1 MPKHHNILNAASNL
15 LGIALII
22 ITGLHL
28 TNHGEETFA
37 DEIGWIA
44 ATCLSLSCLFSYIAV
59 RSEPEESRF
68 ARWADPVFLGGL
80 VSLVVSVVVLAA
92 IKL

>member
-1 MPKHHNILNAASNL
+1 MQKHHQILNAASSL
-15 LGIALII
+15 LGISLII

-28 TNHGEETFA
+28 TNRGGATFA
-37 DEIGWIA
+37 DEIAWFA
-44 ATCLSLSCLFSYIAV
+44 AVCLSLSCLFSYIAV

-68 ARWADPVFLGGL
+68 ARWADPVFLAGL
-80 VSLVVSVVVLAA
+80 ASLVIAVFVLAA